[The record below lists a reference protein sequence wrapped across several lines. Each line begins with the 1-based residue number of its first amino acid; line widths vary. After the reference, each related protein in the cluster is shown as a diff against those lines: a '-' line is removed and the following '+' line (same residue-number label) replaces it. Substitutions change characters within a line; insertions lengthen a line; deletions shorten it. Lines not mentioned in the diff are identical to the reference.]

1 MSKKSFY
8 AKAINIE
15 IMNLYVEGKFIN
27 SGFEILTDSLEQGP
41 YYIIVDVADR
51 MELWSINSQ
60 KPLSDKLDYI
70 YIQDLSEKNHYYVG
84 MKNNKEAIFH
94 KDDKD
99 NPVSGW
105 HDWIPAGGLINGE
118 SDYYLADDNDKYSI
132 FHKDDKDNPV
142 SERYNTFDEA
152 KQAMEDLI
160 NKSSDPE
167 DPESAS
173 PGM

>member
-70 YIQDLSEKNHYYVG
+70 YIQDLSEKNPYYVG

-94 KDDKD
+94 KDSKKPITCWYDE
-99 NPVSGW
+99 
-105 HDWIPAGGLINGE
+105 IPIKILEKFNQH
-118 SDYYLADDNDKYSI
+118 KTKKI
-132 FHKDDKDNPV
+132 FYD
-142 SERYNTFDEA
+142 
-152 KQAMEDLI
+152 
-160 NKSSDPE
+160 
-167 DPESAS
+167 
-173 PGM
+173 